1 MTKHTQRRELD
12 FERLKHTHPST
23 PTHRQFLWG
32 FPISVKCFWISSNL
46 KRVIILVDI
55 ADLIVQ
61 MSPTD
66 TFYSSDHGFSNWWL
80 LPDPGNTCL
89 IFMISGN
96 NCAIQLNMKFLSVKN
111 KKVSYPFGPMYTA
124 ISNVL
129 HMSVNACF
137 FAQLP
142 STLSTTWRL
151 ERARVKIT
159 KTTWHWHI
167 TVTSVK
173 SITFQRNAKLRQ
185 RLWSF
190 CHSFGFILRCRVILK

>member
-1 MTKHTQRRELD
+1 MKKPDDQAYPEKGTWFWTPQTYTSIHTHTQAVFVGFSYFCKMLLD
-12 FERLKHTHPST
+12 FFQPL
-23 PTHRQFLWG
+23 
-32 FPISVKCFWISSNL
+32 
-46 KRVIILVDI
+46 

-80 LPDPGNTCL
+80 LPDPGNICL

-190 CHSFGFILRCRVILK
+190 YHSFGFVLRCRVILT